1 MAISKKDR
9 REFHPAVSISSWLIF
24 AVAVELSSPHQLPW
38 LALAAGLLIFQH
50 VAWQR
55 FVRLLWKAKWLWFAL
70 VLLYAFTLPGV
81 YVWQGAYSP
90 TYEGMQAGGLRVA
103 RLVLLLAALARLL
116 AEFSPPQL
124 AGGLYLLAKP
134 MDWLNFDR
142 RALAVRLALTLE
154 HVDGQPK
161 KRNWLEE
168 LKSPAEPAAGPDEIR
183 LVIPS
188 AGPHDAG
195 VLLAACLM
203 LGTSLI

>member
-24 AVAVELSSPHQLPW
+24 AVAVELTSPHQLLW
-38 LALAAGLLIFQH
+38 LALAAGFLILH
-50 VAWQR
+50 RLAWQR
-55 FVRLLWKAKWLWFAL
+55 FVRLLLKAKWLWLAL
-70 VLLYAFTLPGV
+70 ILLYAFTFPGV

-90 TYEGMQAGGLRVA
+90 TYEGLQAGGLRVA

-116 AEFSPPQL
+116 AEFSPQQL

-134 MDWLNFDR
+134 LDWFGFDR

-154 HVDGQPK
+154 HMEGQPK

-168 LKSPAEPAAGPDEIR
+168 LKSPVEAAAGPEEIR
-183 LVIPS
+183 LAIPS

-195 VLLAACLM
+195 VLMAACLM